1 MLKTPLENDVTEY
14 YRSVYRSVID
24 AEVDT
29 LDAVFDE
36 GFTFTGLSG
45 DESGKEEFL
54 SNIADESI
62 NVFSENVERIY
73 VKKDGDMLNVRG
85 RSKVNLSV
93 DGDKRRIRKIQ
104 IDIVLRKTEEG
115 KDPETG
121 ELRPELTRWRV
132 MSAKAA
138 LY

>member
-45 DESGKEEFL
+45 DESDKEEFL
-54 SNIADESI
+54 SNVWEDSFIGEGTLPVHIRHLREKIEI
-62 NVFSENVERIY
+62 NPNEPQI
-73 VKKDGDMLNVRG
+73 
-85 RSKVNLSV
+85 
-93 DGDKRRIRKIQ
+93 IRTVWGVGYI
-104 IDIVLRKTEEG
+104 IGSAEE
-115 KDPETG
+115 
-121 ELRPELTRWRV
+121 
-132 MSAKAA
+132 
-138 LY
+138 